1 MKKVT
6 AEILP
11 GFTPG
16 DKILWYTWEG
26 FGWFGKLQVELD
38 GEFYVINA
46 CGVAHGDNGDMTFKI
61 FENITQEQA
70 DKLHVIAHQTDNPRI
85 NETV

>member
-1 MKKVT
+1 MEKVT
-6 AEILP
+6 RQILP

-16 DKILWYTWEG
+16 NKILWNTWKG

-38 GEFYVINA
+38 GEFYVMNA
-46 CGVAHGDNGDMTFKI
+46 GGVARGDHGDMTFKI

-70 DKLHVIAHQTDNPRI
+70 NRLQIIAHKTDNPA
-85 NETV
+85 EG

>member
-16 DKILWYTWEG
+16 NKILWHTWKG
-26 FGWFGKLQVELD
+26 FGWFGELQVELD

-46 CGVAHGDNGDMTFKI
+46 GGVAHGDHGEMKFKI

-70 DKLHVIAHQTDNPRI
+70 DKLNVIAFKTDNPQ
-85 NETV
+85 